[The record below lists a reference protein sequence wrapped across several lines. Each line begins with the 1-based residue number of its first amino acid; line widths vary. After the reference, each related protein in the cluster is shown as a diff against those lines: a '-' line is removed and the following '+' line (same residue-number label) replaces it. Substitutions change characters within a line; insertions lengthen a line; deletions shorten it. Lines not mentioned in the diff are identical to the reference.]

1 MRLGTLLAGVT
12 VRKMFQTVF
21 GRMVVTHEV
30 EVNRVQYDSRRVE
43 RGDLFVAIRG
53 TAADGHRFLSAAIAQ
68 GAKVVVVERDDAI
81 SDPECMHTGVVKL
94 VVPDTRIALAQL
106 AANYYGRPA
115 DAMTVVGITGTNGKT
130 TTSTIMQSVLEAAG
144 KRCGLIG
151 TIEVR
156 FGTSAEPATH
166 TTPESLELQQY
177 FARMYAEGCQA
188 VSMEVSSHALHQ
200 SRVHG
205 VPFAAGVF
213 TNLTQDHLD
222 YHGTMEEYFAAK
234 KLLFDGLEASATAVV
249 NADDAWSEKITAGT
263 KARVYRFGKAAGAQ
277 LRLRTASMSIDGSTL
292 DVEDQNGPFTIR
304 TPLVGRFNVENV
316 LAATAAGLAIGLP
329 RERVLAGVAAADRV
343 KGRFE
348 RIASRRGWTAIVDYA
363 HTPDALEKALT
374 AARSLITKGSGGR
387 LFVVF
392 GAGGDR
398 DRTKRPLMG
407 EVAARLADVVVV
419 TSDNP
424 RTEDPERII
433 DDIAEGFPA
442 ERKVHREADRK
453 TAIAWAASQAT
464 SGDVILVA
472 GKGHEDYQVIG
483 REKRH
488 FSDREEVEA
497 AA

>member
-1 MRLGTLLAGVT
+1 MRLGELMRDVT

-43 RGDLFVAIRG
+43 RGDLFVAISG
-53 TAADGHRFLSAAIAQ
+53 SASDGHRFLSSAIAQ

-81 SDPECMHTGVVKL
+81 SDPECMHTGVAKL
-94 VVPDTRIALAQL
+94 VVPDSRVALAQM

-115 DAMTVVGITGTNGKT
+115 AAMTIVGITGTNGKT
-130 TTSTIMQSVLEAAG
+130 TTSTIMRSVLETAG
-144 KRCGLIG
+144 RRCGLIG

-156 FGTSAEPATH
+156 FGTTTEPATH
-166 TTPESLELQQY
+166 TTPESLELQQA
-177 FARMYAEGCQA
+177 FARMRDEQCLA
-188 VSMEVSSHALHQ
+188 VSMEVSSHALQQ

-222 YHGTMEEYFAAK
+222 YHGTMESYFAAK
-234 KLLFDGLEASATAVV
+234 KILFDGLEASAAAVV
-249 NADDAWSEKITAGT
+249 HADDPWSGRITADT
-263 KARVYRFGKAAGAQ
+263 KARVYRFGRSIDAQ
-277 LRLRTASMSIDGSTL
+277 LRLRNATTSIDGSVL
-292 DVEDQNGPFTIR
+292 ELEDERGRFTVR
-304 TPLVGRFNVENV
+304 TPLVGQFNVENA

-329 RERVLAGVAAADRV
+329 REQVIAGVMAADRV
-343 KGRFE
+343 RGRFE
-348 RIASRRGWTAIVDYA
+348 RIASKRGWTAIVDYA
-363 HTPDALEKALT
+363 HTPDALEKCLA
-374 AARSLITKGSGGR
+374 AARSLMTPENGGR

-398 DRTKRPLMG
+398 DRTKRPQMG
-407 EVAARLADVVVV
+407 AVAAKLADVIVV

-433 DDIAEGFPA
+433 DEISAGFPA
-442 ERKVHREADRK
+442 GHTAHRDADRK
-453 TAIAWAASQAT
+453 AAIGWAASQAGP
-464 SGDVILVA
+464 GDVILVA

-483 REKRH
+483 REKHH

-497 AA
+497 VA

>member
-1 MRLGTLLAGVT
+1 MRLGSLLAGVT

-43 RGDLFVAIRG
+43 RGDLFVAISG
-53 TAADGHRFLSAAIAQ
+53 TASDGHRFISSAIAQ
-68 GAKVVVVERDDAI
+68 GANVVVVERDDAI

-94 VVPDTRIALAQL
+94 VVQDSRAALAQM

-130 TTSTIMQSVLEAAG
+130 TTSTIMRSVLEAAG
-144 KRCGLIG
+144 RRCGLIG

-156 FGTSAEPATH
+156 FGTSVEPATH

-177 FARMYAEGCQA
+177 FARMRDEQCRA
-188 VSMEVSSHALHQ
+188 VSMEVSSHALQQ
-200 SRVHG
+200 SRVRG

-222 YHGTMEEYFAAK
+222 YHGTMEAYFAAK
-234 KLLFDGLEASATAVV
+234 KVLFDGLDASSAAVV
-249 NADDAWSEKITAGT
+249 NVDDPWSERITADT
-263 KARVYRFGKAAGAQ
+263 KARVYRFGKANDAH
-277 LRLRTASMSIDGSTL
+277 LRLQKAMMSIDGSVL
-292 DVEDQNGPFTIR
+292 DVQDESGSFTVR
-304 TPLVGRFNVENV
+304 TPLVGQFNVENA

-329 RERVLAGVAAADRV
+329 REQVVAGVAAADRV

-348 RIASRRGWTAIVDYA
+348 RIASKRGWTAIVDYA
-363 HTPDALEKALT
+363 HTPDALEKCLAT
-374 AARSLITKGSGGR
+374 ARSLIRPETGGR

-398 DRTKRPLMG
+398 DRSKRPQMG
-407 EVAARLADVVVV
+407 SVAAKLADVVVV

-433 DDIAEGFPA
+433 DEIAAGFPA
-442 ERKVHREADRK
+442 SATVHREADRK
-453 TAIAWAASQAT
+453 AAIRWAAAQA
-464 SGDVILVA
+464 GAADVIIVA

-497 AA
+497 IA